1 MQITGAIVNAKLFN
15 DLSKTEKS
23 LRESEAR
30 YRLIAENTG
39 DLISTLDM
47 NLRFTY
53 VSPASMRFR
62 GFTVEEAMEQTIE
75 QVLTPESLRSAL
87 TVFEK
92 EMQLEA
98 SGTADPGRTRI
109 LELEEYKKDGS
120 TIWVEVS
127 LSFLRAKDGKP
138 TEIIVVSRDITERK
152 QAEERLRLQEIQLR
166 TILESTGDGI
176 LAVDNAGKVI
186 KTNQRFADLWN
197 IPSHLF
203 KEGSDE
209 DLLTYVL
216 DQLVDPD
223 GFLEK
228 VRALYASTALDFDTI
243 LFKDGRIMERYSC
256 PLLSEGVVNG
266 RVWSFRDITE
276 RRRVEPEKRIWR
288 SVCIARRRW
297 RPSGSWPAAWPM
309 ILTMFSVSF
318 GIIRSC
324 FWKNPAGSPLRKYA
338 VNILIQ

>member
-1 MQITGAIVNAKLFN
+1 MIGVLHFRVKKQNAYSDVDLSLAERIGMQIAGAIANAKLFN
-15 DLSKTEKS
+15 DLGKTEKS

-53 VSPASMRFR
+53 VSPASMRLR

-75 QVLTPESLRSAL
+75 QVLTPESLRVAL

-92 EMQLEA
+92 EMQLEG

-127 LSFLRAKDGKP
+127 LSFLREKNGKP

-152 QAEERLRLQEIQLR
+152 RAEEALQLQEMQLR

-186 KTNQRFADLWN
+186 KTNQRFADLWK
-197 IPSHLF
+197 IPSDLF
-203 KEGSDE
+203 KKGSDE
-209 DLLTYVL
+209 ALLAYVL

-223 GFLEK
+223 AFLEK
-228 VRALYASTALDFDTI
+228 VHALYASTAVDFDTI

-256 PLLSEGVVNG
+256 PLLNEGVING
-266 RVWSFRDITE
+266 RVWSFRDVTDRNAGGKGITG
-276 RRRVEPEKRIWR
+276 KRAQVQ
-288 SVCIARRRW
+288 SA
-297 RPSGSWPAAWPM
+297 
-309 ILTMFSVSF
+309 L
-318 GIIRSC
+318 
-324 FWKNPAGSPLRKYA
+324 
-338 VNILIQ
+338 